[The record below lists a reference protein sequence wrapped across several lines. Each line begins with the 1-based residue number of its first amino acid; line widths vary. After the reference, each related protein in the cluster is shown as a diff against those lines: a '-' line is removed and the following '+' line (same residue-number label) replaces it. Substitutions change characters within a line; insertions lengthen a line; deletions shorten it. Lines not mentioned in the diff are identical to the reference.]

1 MNSFFTYLKNVRGEL
16 SHVVWPGRSQAILHT
31 VLIVVISALVALL
44 LAGFDY
50 VFTGVVNQFIS
61 Y

>member
-16 SHVVWPGRSQAILHT
+16 SHVVWPGRNQTIIHTIL
-31 VLIVVISALVALL
+31 VVVISAVVALL

-50 VFTGVVNQFIS
+50 IFSGVIARFIGF
-61 Y
+61 

>member
-16 SHVVWPGRSQAILHT
+16 AHVVWPNRNQAIVHT
-31 VLIVVISALVALL
+31 VLIIVISAVVALL

-50 VFTGVVNQFIS
+50 GFTRIVNLFIA